1 MRQDKTNPMWEDL
14 FNITNLSYVF
24 LCVSQFNN
32 FLKSVSHFVLFIMSL
47 FGYNTYSIRTKE
59 CKNVILRNVQK
70 KYKIFCH
77 KFNENN
83 EPIGTCIHRAWIP
96 RFVIDQDDLGVYFIF
111 CSMSMFNEV
120 NQYEYETKPIE
131 LDENFLPE
139 NNTNEKENGNSD
151 GESNVGDGGATT
163 TDNAKQSI
171 MKYIMKVGEYGYFH
185 YNTRKINLLQVQPTK
200 EMSFFAYQERLFKN
214 IMKFYKNTNFC
225 KVFLNG
231 EPGCGKTYFAYMMAQ
246 KLGCYLCD
254 SFDPYEPSANFNEL
268 YTQEKLDPCCPLIV
282 LIDEVDILI
291 EKIHDKPMEEHK
303 KFRREIFDKNSW
315 NGFMDKIEYGLYPNV
330 ILIMNSNKPK
340 KEIDKLDPSYLRKGR
355 MNIVDTW

>member
-1 MRQDKTNPMWEDL
+1 MLMDM
-14 FNITNLSYVF
+14 FNITNLSYAF
-24 LCVSQFNN
+24 LCISQIKN
-32 FLKSVSHFVLFIMSL
+32 FIKSISNFVLFIMSL

-59 CKNVILRNVQK
+59 CKNLILKNIQK
-70 KYKIFCH
+70 NYKIFCNT
-77 KFNENN
+77 FDENN
-83 EPIGTCIHRAWIP
+83 EPIGMCIHRSLNP
-96 RFVIDQDDLGVYFIF
+96 KFVIDQDDLGGYYIF
-111 CSMSMFNEV
+111 CKLSMFNEV
-120 NQYEYETKPIE
+120 IQYEYETKPIE

-139 NNTNEKENGNSD
+139 NDNSD
-151 GESNVGDGGATT
+151 GSNDTLQEDSYTT
-163 TDNAKQSI
+163 TDDHKVSKL
-171 MKYIMKVGEYGYFH
+171 KYIMKTGEYGYFQ
-185 YNTRKINLLQVQPTK
+185 YKTRKINLMQVQPTK

-214 IMKFYKNTNFC
+214 IMNFYKNTNYC

-268 YTQEKLDPCCPLIV
+268 YTLIKLDACCPIIV

-291 EKIHDKPMEEHK
+291 EKIHDKPIEEHK

-340 KEIDKLDPSYLRKGR
+340 RAIDKLDPAYLRNGR